1 MWAILRAGCVKES
14 HYASIAM
21 TLHFPYSHLRRSTAI
36 LPCGSNSVIDDSI
49 GEHVMQHEEKVTRK
63 NTSPLKVYCL
73 PDEREA
79 IEVNA
84 KQAGLSVSTY
94 LRRIG
99 QGRQVK
105 SVVDAEQVR
114 ELVRVNGDLG
124 RLGGLLKLWLTND
137 AKAAQ
142 IGTPTI
148 RAVLN
153 RIDSTKAQMSELME
167 SILSQR
173 S

>member
-1 MWAILRAGCVKES
+1 
-14 HYASIAM
+14 
-21 TLHFPYSHLRRSTAI
+21 
-36 LPCGSNSVIDDSI
+36 
-49 GEHVMQHEEKVTRK
+49 MQYEEKVTRK

-79 IEVNA
+79 IEANA

-167 SILSQR
+167 SILRQR